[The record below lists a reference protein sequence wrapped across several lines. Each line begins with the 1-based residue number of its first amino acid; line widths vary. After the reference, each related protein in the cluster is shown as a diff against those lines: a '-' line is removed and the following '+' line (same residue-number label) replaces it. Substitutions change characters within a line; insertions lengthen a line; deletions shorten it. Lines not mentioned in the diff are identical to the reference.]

1 MEQETAF
8 IQKTYTHALVQAH
21 TRSSMTSARSHAC
34 MKN

>member
-8 IQKTYTHALVQAH
+8 IQQTYTHALVQEHA
-21 TRSSMTSARSHAC
+21 RSHMTSAPRHLC